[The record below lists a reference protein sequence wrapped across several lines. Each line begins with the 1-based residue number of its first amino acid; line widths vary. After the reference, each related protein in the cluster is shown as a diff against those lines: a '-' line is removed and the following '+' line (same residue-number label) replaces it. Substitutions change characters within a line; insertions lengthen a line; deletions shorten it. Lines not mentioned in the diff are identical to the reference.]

1 MQVEIKYA
9 KKCGLNFFF
18 FFFQTVWPCMWSTI
32 KSYFPGGVDMKI
44 ADSYIFP
51 PHVFCL
57 GKIDTKETL

>member
-1 MQVEIKYA
+1 
-9 KKCGLNFFF
+9 
-18 FFFQTVWPCMWSTI
+18 MWSTI

>member
-9 KKCGLNFFF
+9 KNVAWIFFF
-18 FFFQTVWPCMWSTI
+18 LQIVWPYTWSTI

>member
-18 FFFQTVWPCMWSTI
+18 SNCLSLYVKYYQILFSR
-32 KSYFPGGVDMKI
+32 GVDMKI

>member
-9 KKCGLNFFF
+9 KKMWPEFFF
-18 FFFQTVWPCMWSTI
+18 YPNCLALYVKYYQILFSR
-32 KSYFPGGVDMKI
+32 GVDMKI

>member
-9 KKCGLNFFF
+9 KICGLNFFSF
-18 FFFQTVWPCMWSTI
+18 KLFGPVREVLSNLIFQ
-32 KSYFPGGVDMKI
+32 GGVDMKI